1 MDGQLLED
9 RRADESYGD
18 WIDCVRELRRELTLL
33 REEVEFLRRENLE
46 LRQQV
51 GYWKAM
57 HARAV
62 ERIAV
67 LEQENEH
74 LRGENRRL
82 RQQLFGKKSEKQSTD
97 RSNQLEGFNDKDDT
111 RDNDKDA
118 SHGSEKKQRGPKR
131 RDFSHLPAREEIVEL
146 PQEQRFCEACRK
158 PFAEM
163 TDTEDSEQIEIEV
176 KAHRRVIRRR
186 RYRKTC
192 TCPGCYTITAPAPAK
207 LIPKSLLG
215 TSVWVEI
222 LLAKYFNHQPTERL
236 LASWQLLQL
245 DLADSTVN
253 AGLKRLQPLF
263 APIYEALQE
272 RNRLSA
278 YQQAD
283 ETRWLVF
290 EEIAGKQNH
299 RWWLWVFIGED
310 TVVFVLD
317 PRRSHDVPEG
327 HFTADVDVT
336 LMVDRLASYKAMAP
350 VKEGLIELAFCWAH
364 VRRDFI
370 GAAKSFP
377 ELTPWAVEWLKRIR
391 QAYRCN
397 RERLPHADARHA
409 DARHRFADANAQ
421 LFDVV
426 EQMKMTAAQQLADA
440 ELRQPCRKVLVSLQN
455 HWLGLTRFVAD
466 ARIPM
471 DNNASERSLRGAALG
486 RKNYYGSSA
495 IWSGHLAMMLFS
507 VFATLSKWTI
517 NPRHWLRW
525 YLDACAAAGGTVPND
540 IRPYL
545 PWNISDAQRRLLSE
559 QTSTSDTAWDPN
571 SS

>member
-1 MDGQLLED
+1 MDGLLLE
-9 RRADESYGD
+9 ESRKEQDSGG
-18 WIDCVRELRRELTLL
+18 WMECVRELRLELTQV
-33 REEVEFLRRENLE
+33 RGEVATLRRENLE

-51 GYWKAM
+51 GYWKGM
-57 HARAV
+57 HACAL

-82 RQQLFGKKSEKQSTD
+82 QQQLFGKKSEKQSAAD
-97 RSNQLEGFNDKDDT
+97 RSNHLDGFDDKDLSET
-111 RDNDKDA
+111 NSSA
-118 SHGSEKKQRGPKR
+118 SPGPKKKQRGPKR
-131 RDFSHLPAREEIVEL
+131 RDFSHLPAQEKIVEL
-146 PQEQRFCEACRK
+146 PADERFCPTCRK
-158 PFAEM
+158 PFAVM

-176 KAHRRVIRRR
+176 KPHRRVIRRR

-192 TCPGCYTITAPAPAK
+192 TCPGCQTITAPAPAK
-207 LIPKSLLG
+207 LIPKSVLG

-236 LASWQLLQL
+236 LASWRLLDL

-253 AGLKRLQPLF
+253 AGLERLQPLF
-263 APIYEALQE
+263 TPIYEALQE

-290 EEIAGKQNH
+290 VETEGKQGH
-299 RWWLWVFIGED
+299 RWWLWVFNGED
-310 TVVFVLD
+310 TVVYVLD
-317 PRRSHDVPEG
+317 PYRSHDVPEG
-327 HFTADVDVT
+327 HFTAGIGVV

-350 VKEGLIELAFCWAH
+350 VKAGLILLAFCWAH

-370 GAAKSFP
+370 AAAKSFP
-377 ELTPWAVEWLKRIR
+377 ELKPWAIDWLKRIR
-391 QAYRCN
+391 QAYRAN
-397 RERLPHADARHA
+397 RERLRRASDRPKFVAADIQLRDVM
-409 DARHRFADANAQ
+409 DA
-421 LFDVV
+421 
-426 EQMKMTAAQQLADA
+426 MKTTAAAQLADA
-440 ELRQPCRKVLVSLQN
+440 DLRLPCRKVLRSLQE
-455 HWLGLTRFVAD
+455 HWTGLTRFVDD

-471 DNNASERSLRGAALG
+471 DNNASERRLRGPGLG

-495 IWSGHLAMMLFS
+495 VWSGQLAMMLFS

-517 NPRHWLRW
+517 NPRRWLRW
-525 YLDACAAAGGTVPND
+525 YLDACALDGGQTPSD
-540 IRPYL
+540 IRPFL
-545 PWNISDAQRRLLSE
+545 PWNMSAEQRQNMAEPIPSRDSGE
-559 QTSTSDTAWDPN
+559 MPD